1 MSNRAERREAER
13 LARKLAYQ
21 EARNKP
27 PQAAAPKI
35 SETQIS
41 ESQVSEA
48 QLRAN
53 RANAQQSTG
62 PITPEGRAASS
73 RNALKTGLTG
83 RTVLLPTDDP
93 SEYNQRLQSAMNF
106 YSPVTEEEQN
116 LVHSIV
122 DIDWRLNRIVTL
134 ETGIY
139 LKGTLEFAE
148 AHKDQP
154 KETRQALIHAETYLK
169 YEKPLRNLNIQ
180 EARLQRQRTKAV
192 AELKRLPQENA
203 REERT
208 SAAPKTQAATA
219 NGFEF
224 STDAN
229 VPAAAPHPAQS
240 WESAPAPGEN
250 NPPNPAV

>member
-35 SETQIS
+35 SEA
-41 ESQVSEA
+41 QVSEA

-53 RANAQQSTG
+53 RANAQHSTG
-62 PITPEGRAASS
+62 PVTPTGRATSA

-83 RTVLLPTDDP
+83 RTVLLPTDDAA
-93 SEYNQRLQSAMNF
+93 EYNRRLESAMNF
-106 YSPVTEEEQN
+106 HSPLTEEAQT

-139 LKGTLEFAE
+139 LKGTLEFAD
-148 AHKDQP
+148 AHKDQDP
-154 KETRQALIHAETYLK
+154 AHREALIQAETYLK

-192 AELKRLPQENA
+192 AELKRLQQENA
-203 REERT
+203 HQQPQPD
-208 SAAPKTQAATA
+208 APKTQTATA

-224 STDAN
+224 STEPN
-229 VPAAAPHPAQS
+229 APIA
-240 WESAPAPGEN
+240 EE
-250 NPPNPAV
+250 PNTPSSPDTQPL